1 MRTKIVGRIEVFNVG
16 RALGERPKFCVN
28 TCNVLGK
35 RGGQSRARE
44 QGIAQ
49 RLLLATTI
57 IVVEHRGFTD
67 ENDLPL
73 FFLQRF
79 YGSEKRI

>member
-1 MRTKIVGRIEVFNVG
+1 MGRIEVFDVG
-16 RALGERPKFCVN
+16 GALGERPKFCVN

-35 RGGQSRARE
+35 RGRKSRARE
-44 QGIAQ
+44 QRIAQ
-49 RLLLATTI
+49 RLLLATSI

-79 YGSEKRI
+79 DGSEERV